1 VLSAIFGAAAM
12 FRWSSRTGFVLG
24 AVAFSH
30 WVLDLIV
37 HRSDLPILP
46 GNAGNLP
53 LLGFG
58 LWRSTPSSAVTELVL
73 VVAGSYLY
81 WRAAEDV
88 SRSAD
93 KPTRRRA
100 RILGVAM
107 LGAGLLT
114 LLADVLIG

>member
-1 VLSAIFGAAAM
+1 
-12 FRWSSRTGFVLG
+12 
-24 AVAFSH
+24 VAFSH

-53 LLGFG
+53 LVGFG
-58 LWRSTPSSAVTELVL
+58 LWRSTPSAVAELVL

-100 RILGVAM
+100 RILGAAM

-114 LLADVLIG
+114 LLVDVLIG